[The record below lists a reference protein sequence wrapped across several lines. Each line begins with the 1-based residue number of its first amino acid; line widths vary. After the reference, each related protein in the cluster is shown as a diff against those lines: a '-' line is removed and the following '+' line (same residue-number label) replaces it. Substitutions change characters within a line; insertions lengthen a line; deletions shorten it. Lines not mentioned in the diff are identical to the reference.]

1 MRRRWRRRLPAN
13 ALQLWRRWQ
22 RWLPRRWLHGR
33 WLPGRWL
40 PGRWLPRWLPGWRWR
55 WRFPQWQQNGRR
67 RTRKGAAGAEEL
79 FPLNASLKVLPLS
92 KAKFPDASSKHLW
105 LIIFYDNGNEGC
117 AWAKPTIQNLADK
130 VRGTYKVGAVN
141 CQRNQ

>member
-1 MRRRWRRRLPAN
+1 MHFN
-13 ALQLWRRWQ
+13 FGGG
-22 RWLPRRWLHGR
+22 GR
-33 WLPGRWL
+33 GGFPGGGFMGGGF
-40 PGRWLPRWLPGWRWR
+40 PGGGFPGG
-55 WRFPQWQQNGRR
+55 FPGGGGGGGFPGGSRMGGGGQGRGQQV
-67 RTRKGAAGAEEL
+67 AEEL
-79 FPLNASLKVLPLS
+79 FPLDASLKVLPLG